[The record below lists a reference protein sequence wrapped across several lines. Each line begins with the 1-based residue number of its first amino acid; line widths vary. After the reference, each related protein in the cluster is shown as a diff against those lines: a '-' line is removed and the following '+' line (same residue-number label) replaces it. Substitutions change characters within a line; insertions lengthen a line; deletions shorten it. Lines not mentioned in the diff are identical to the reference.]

1 MDFITI
7 LIIASVIGAL
17 IGIGIAVSDI
27 HHKNKSKEVFKNL
40 TNFNATDKYI
50 SDSSGVSIA
59 YDKKRK
65 KICLLVGH
73 KAELYE
79 YKDIIQS
86 ELDIDG
92 ETVLKQSI
100 TGTVGRS
107 VVGGVLG
114 GGVGAIIGGTTGKKT
129 GKEKIKN
136 IDLKI
141 IVNNSKSPVYRINFM
156 STETSKRGFIY
167 NISYGEAEKWHGIIT
182 TLIKQADI
190 EQNNLTQSSIS
201 SYSIADEILK
211 LKNLLDSEVISKA
224 EFNSEKEK
232 LLNK

>member
-7 LIIASVIGAL
+7 LIIAVVIGVL
-17 IGIGIAVSDI
+17 IGIVIIVSNVQ
-27 HHKNKSKEVFKNL
+27 HKNKSKEVFENL
-40 TNFNATDKYI
+40 TNFNATDKYL
-50 SDSSGVSIA
+50 SDTSGVSIA
-59 YDKKRK
+59 YDEKRK
-65 KICLLVGH
+65 KICLLVEH

-114 GGVGAIIGGTTGKKT
+114 GGVGAIIGGTTGAKT

-141 IVNNSKSPVYRINFM
+141 TVNNSKSPVYRINFM
-156 STETSKRGFIY
+156 NTETSKGGFIY

-182 TLIKQADI
+182 TLIKQAEI
-190 EQNNLTQSSIS
+190 EQNNVTQNPTSSN
-201 SYSIADEILK
+201 SIADELLK
-211 LKNLLDSEVISKA
+211 LKNLLDSEVISQA
-224 EFNSEKEK
+224 EFNTEKRK

>member
-1 MDFITI
+1 MDFISIIILAIVVGTI
-7 LIIASVIGAL
+7 FAIYTI
-17 IGIGIAVSDI
+17 VSNKQ
-27 HHKNKSKEVFKNL
+27 HKNKSKEVFENL
-40 TNFNATDKYI
+40 TNFNATDKYL

-59 YDKKRK
+59 YDEKRK
-65 KICLLVGH
+65 KICLLVEH

-92 ETVLKQSI
+92 VTVLKQSI

-114 GGVGAIIGGTTGKKT
+114 GGVGAIIGGTTGAKT
-129 GKEKIKN
+129 GKEKINK

-141 IVNNSKSPVYRINFM
+141 TVNNSKCPVYRINFM
-156 STETSKRGFIY
+156 NTETSKGDFFY
-167 NISYGEAEKWHGIIT
+167 NISYGVAEKWHGIVT
-182 TLIKQADI
+182 TLIKQAEI
-190 EQNNLTQSSIS
+190 EQKNITQNSASSN
-201 SYSIADEILK
+201 SIADELLK
-211 LKNLLDSEVISKA
+211 IKKLLDSEVISQA
-224 EFNSEKEK
+224 EFNTLKSK